1 MVANQVYSEDEME
14 KLYEYLPRE
23 LVTFVLVTLFSL
35 LIGLSQRKISLK
47 REGETTLF
55 GTDRTFTFIGIL
67 GYLLYILDPVDYRLF
82 MGGGAILGLLLGL
95 NYYVKQSQFHVFGVT
110 TIIIALITYCI
121 APIVATQPSW
131 FYVMVVVTVLLF
143 TELKHTFTELAQR
156 MKNDEMITL
165 AKFLAISGIIL
176 PMLPNENLI
185 PDINLTPYTVWLAT
199 VVVSG
204 ISYLSYLLRR
214 YVFHE
219 SGILVSGIIGG
230 LYSSTATIS
239 VLARKSRKAP
249 AQEAPEYAAAMLLA
263 VSMMFLRF
271 LILIGIFS
279 KAILAEIYPYL
290 LIMSF
295 VTAGVAWYLHRKR
308 KSIPVTG
315 EEAEEEDEV
324 TEEDLRRAEE
334 EFLHGP
340 MGNTDLNP
348 EDDTEGT
355 EEAQPLTEEEELERF
370 IESIQPENGADPR
383 DIVPREK
390 ELTDDEKQLFTYF
403 VKVPGMKE
411 QLVDTLYD
419 VQMAAAD
426 KTSKTGNIIVMGGKE
441 CGKTRLISGLIPAIC
456 KELNLEASKVAYVFA
471 DQING
476 KNIYKIFSKLA
487 GGFLVIENANQLTPE
502 TVEMLDKAMEVNT
515 DGLTVIVED
524 EKIGMRKLIARYPK
538 FAKKF
543 TSMINI
549 PVFTNDELVNFARVY
564 TKENGYAIDQ
574 MGMLALYNLIGINQ
588 KEDSPMNVGAVKEL
602 IDAAIA
608 KSQGGIRKFKRNVS
622 KKRIDRDGYI
632 VLYEKDFTK

>member
-1 MVANQVYSEDEME
+1 MRKKLSSCQQEVNSLQAAANQIYLEQGME

-67 GYLLYILDPVDYRLF
+67 GYLLYILDPVEYRLF

-279 KAILAEIYPYL
+279 KEILAAIYPYL
-290 LIMSF
+290 LIMSL

-308 KSIPVTG
+308 KQVPVTD
-315 EEAEEEDEV
+315 EEAEEEDTSNPLEFKVALIFAVLFVVFTIV
-324 TEEDLRRAEE
+324 THYTLLYTGTGGLNVLSFIAGLSDITPFILNLLQGSGVAVMVVTACCMQAIVSNIAINMCYALFFAGGKSPLRRWVLRGFGGVIAIKVC
-334 EFLHGP
+334 L
-340 MGNTDLNP
+340 L
-348 EDDTEGT
+348 
-355 EEAQPLTEEEELERF
+355 
-370 IESIQPENGADPR
+370 
-383 DIVPREK
+383 
-390 ELTDDEKQLFTYF
+390 LFFY
-403 VKVPGMKE
+403 
-411 QLVDTLYD
+411 LL
-419 VQMAAAD
+419 
-426 KTSKTGNIIVMGGKE
+426 
-441 CGKTRLISGLIPAIC
+441 
-456 KELNLEASKVAYVFA
+456 
-471 DQING
+471 
-476 KNIYKIFSKLA
+476 
-487 GGFLVIENANQLTPE
+487 
-502 TVEMLDKAMEVNT
+502 
-515 DGLTVIVED
+515 
-524 EKIGMRKLIARYPK
+524 
-538 FAKKF
+538 
-543 TSMINI
+543 
-549 PVFTNDELVNFARVY
+549 
-564 TKENGYAIDQ
+564 
-574 MGMLALYNLIGINQ
+574 
-588 KEDSPMNVGAVKEL
+588 
-602 IDAAIA
+602 
-608 KSQGGIRKFKRNVS
+608 
-622 KKRIDRDGYI
+622 
-632 VLYEKDFTK
+632 